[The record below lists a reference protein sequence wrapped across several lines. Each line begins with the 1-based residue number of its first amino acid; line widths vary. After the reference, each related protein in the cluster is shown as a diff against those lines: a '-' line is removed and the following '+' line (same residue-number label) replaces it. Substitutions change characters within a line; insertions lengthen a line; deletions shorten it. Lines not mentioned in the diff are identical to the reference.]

1 MADGAENVAIA
12 DLAEW
17 GVQNLNLMLLC
28 CPRRS
33 IYTANI
39 E

>member
-33 IYTANI
+33 IYSANI
-39 E
+39 G